1 VKILIDMCL
10 SPEWR
15 ATLSAAGF
23 EAVHWSEIGD
33 GNAPD
38 RALFD
43 WAATQGFVI
52 FTHDLD
58 FGTLLALS
66 KTRRPSVIQIRSQEI
81 MPEVMGQVVVSAL
94 TELQAELS
102 AGALVT
108 IDAEKRR
115 ARILPL

>member
-1 VKILIDMCL
+1 MKILIDMCL

-15 ATLSAAGF
+15 ITLSAAGF

-38 RALFD
+38 HALFD
-43 WAATQGFVI
+43 WAAARDFVI

-66 KTRRPSVIQIRSQEI
+66 KSRKPSVIQIRSQEI
-81 MPEVMGQVVVSAL
+81 MPDVMGQVVISAL

-102 AGALVT
+102 SGALVT
-108 IDAEKRR
+108 IDTDKRR